1 VCSAETGGAALDVRV
16 GSWHDPL
23 PFPGLAH
30 AVEHCLFLGTIKY
43 PVSGGQHHDHHDDSA
58 SGTRCSLARSHFFP
72 ASPPAPPHRQLSHW
86 LQGESDYNAYLA
98 AHGGASNAYTDLED
112 TNYYFTAAAS
122 GMEGALDRFAQ
133 FFIAP
138 TFNASSTGR

>member
-1 VCSAETGGAALDVRV
+1 MRG
-16 GSWHDPL
+16 
-23 PFPGLAH
+23 
-30 AVEHCLFLGTIKY
+30 
-43 PVSGGQHHDHHDDSA
+43 
-58 SGTRCSLARSHFFP
+58 
-72 ASPPAPPHRQLSHW
+72 PPHAQSRRARLCHHHSNWQPPPP
-86 LQGESDYNAYLA
+86 QGESDYNAYLA